1 MMEHIGIIK
10 VLYLLLFVFSLC
22 MKPTSLSNSG
32 EVLCLERERQAILE
46 FKQSLI
52 DDDGLLSSWG
62 SEGDKS
68 ECCKW
73 SGVACSNVTGH
84 IIHLDLNSLKLGNSP
99 FCIPLRGKI
108 NPALLELQQ
117 LNYLDLSYNYFG
129 LSQIP
134 KFFGS
139 FKKLRHLKLQF
150 SGFSGDFPYELGN
163 LTSLQT
169 LELANWRL
177 SIKNLEWL
185 SHLSLLSYLDLTY
198 VDLSETNWQ
207 LQITKLP
214 FLKEL
219 HLSSCQ
225 LSNTLPAKDIFTK
238 SSSPF
243 LDFLDLSI
251 NDLTSNSIFPW
262 LFNFTKSAISIDL
275 LYNQLEC
282 PIRNAFGELIFLEK
296 LNLCS
301 NKLHG
306 GIPKSLEECKSFDLA
321 RFT

>member
-1 MMEHIGIIK
+1 MEHIGIIK
-10 VLYLLLFVFSLC
+10 VLYLLLFVFSVC

-32 EVLCLERERQAILE
+32 EVLCLERERQALLE

-52 DDDGLLSSWG
+52 DDGGLLSSWG

-139 FKKLRHLKLQF
+139 FKKFRHLKLQF

-163 LTSLQT
+163 LTNLQT
-169 LELANWRL
+169 LELANW
-177 SIKNLEWL
+177 
-185 SHLSLLSYLDLTY
+185 
-198 VDLSETNWQ
+198 
-207 LQITKLP
+207 
-214 FLKEL
+214 
-219 HLSSCQ
+219 
-225 LSNTLPAKDIFTK
+225 
-238 SSSPF
+238 
-243 LDFLDLSI
+243 
-251 NDLTSNSIFPW
+251 
-262 LFNFTKSAISIDL
+262 
-275 LYNQLEC
+275 
-282 PIRNAFGELIFLEK
+282 
-296 LNLCS
+296 
-301 NKLHG
+301 
-306 GIPKSLEECKSFDLA
+306 
-321 RFT
+321 